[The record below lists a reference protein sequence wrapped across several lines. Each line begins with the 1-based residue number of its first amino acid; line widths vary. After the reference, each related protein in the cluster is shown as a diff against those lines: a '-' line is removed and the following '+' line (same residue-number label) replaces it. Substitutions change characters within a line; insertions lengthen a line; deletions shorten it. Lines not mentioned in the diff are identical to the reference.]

1 MPRINKIQINQQE
14 EPYELGGGGG
24 IRFTDANTLQEVYDN
39 FQAGSIVFIT
49 GYGFVLNAALVDT
62 VYNIDVL
69 VADYGATPQIGIVRY
84 SGTASTTLVDSIASS
99 NGFRIKYGN
108 GVATFHSRVNG
119 ADQTVR
125 IDNLTNPS
133 DGNDAATKSYVDSA
147 ISTLQSTVNSHTT
160 TINSHTSSINTLN
173 SQNSKYSNM
182 WQTIYNG

>member
-1 MPRINKIQINQQE
+1 MPRINKIQINQQQ
-14 EPYELGGGGG
+14 EPYELGGGG

-39 FQAGSIVFIT
+39 FQMGSIVFIA
-49 GYGFVLNAALVDT
+49 GYGFVLNATLSDT
-62 VYNIDVL
+62 VYDIDVL
-69 VADYGATPQIGIVRY
+69 VADYGATPQIGIIRY
-84 SGTASTTLVDSIASS
+84 SGTASTTIVDSISSS

-108 GVATFHSRVNG
+108 GVAIFHSRVNG

-147 ISTLQSTVNSHTT
+147 ISTLQSTVNG
-160 TINSHTSSINTLN
+160 HTSSINTLN
-173 SQNSKYSNM
+173 SQNSKYSSM